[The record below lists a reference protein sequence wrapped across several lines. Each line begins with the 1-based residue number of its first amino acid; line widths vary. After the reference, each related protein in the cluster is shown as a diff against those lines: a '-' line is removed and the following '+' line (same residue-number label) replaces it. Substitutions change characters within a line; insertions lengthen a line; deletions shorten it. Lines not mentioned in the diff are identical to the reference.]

1 MAGGR
6 REGGEG
12 GQARRE
18 RRGAGHVCAPSLA
31 CTLSPS
37 LVPFLLSPRCQRP
50 APARLR
56 ASHTGYFG
64 QGSTREIARPLV
76 RSRSRGTLGKKKN
89 GNKDACPNCLPVR
102 YSCMMLTETRPCHVQ
117 TSSQYGP
124 RRTLKRRPLG
134 ASSYPVPRNVV
145 WSIAIYGKVPLLQER
160 RLFSVAA
167 PRSSNENAGP
177 KVPSADWPAWLLG
190 K

>member
-1 MAGGR
+1 MCPFPRLHSFPFPRPFPAIS
-6 REGGEG
+6 
-12 GQARRE
+12 Q
-18 RRGAGHVCAPSLA
+18 
-31 CTLSPS
+31 
-37 LVPFLLSPRCQRP
+37 VPATRTR
-50 APARLR
+50 RLR

-89 GNKDACPNCLPVR
+89 GNIDACPNCLPVR
-102 YSCMMLTETRPCHVQ
+102 YSCMMLTETRPCLVQ